1 MKIVLPL
8 LTVLLLASAHATES
22 SLFGGPAELKGMNR
36 SVTSM
41 KSWQDVHKMLKQ
53 SPFKMN
59 LSINSNFSESYDKF
73 STGEQFKSNFIFEDL
88 FLAYNYDR
96 NNTFRLNARTTQY
109 IAERSHTETTFRH
122 VALRYQRR
130 NILTQAEHG
139 IDVSA
144 ENHQA
149 YLVDEK
155 FRNSRGADGFT
166 RTGINIS
173 RQFTPSFSLDLNL
186 VNFINYRNT
195 SSRQTTYSTQS
206 QYYNRVILTPN
217 YMFNE
222 TYTGSLGIFYD
233 KGVLTDFAS
242 NNNLNANKTY
252 LGQTDSPKTDEWVWV
267 DPALNIVVNNWF
279 NMDFDFAWI
288 VYRSHD
294 KKRGWDGFY
303 KKIDNRQTFGY
314 WIGASLNFTVF

>member
-8 LTVLLLASAHATES
+8 LSVLLLASAHATET

-59 LSINSNFSESYDKF
+59 ASINSNFSESYDKYT
-73 STGEQFKSNFIFEDL
+73 TGEMFKTDFLFDDL

-96 NNTFRLNARTTQY
+96 NNNFRLNARFTQFVS
-109 IAERSHTETTFRH
+109 ERSHTETTFRH
-122 VALRYQRR
+122 IALRYQRR

-139 IDVSA
+139 IDLGV

-166 RTGINIS
+166 RSGINIS
-173 RQFTPSFSLDLNL
+173 RQITPSFGVDLNL

-195 SSRQTTYSTQS
+195 ANRQTNYSTQA
-206 QYYNRVILTPN
+206 QYYNRVILTPS
-217 YMFNE
+217 YSFND
-222 TYTGSLGIFYD
+222 TYTGSLGFFYD
-233 KGVLTDFAS
+233 HGVISDFAS
-242 NNNLNANKTY
+242 RNNINGAKTY
-252 LGQTDSPKTDEWVWV
+252 LGQTDSPRTDDWFWI
-267 DPALNIVVNNWF
+267 DPALNIVVNSWF
-279 NMDFDFAWI
+279 NVDFDFAWLI
-288 VYRSHD
+288 YRSHD
-294 KKRGWDGFY
+294 TKHGWDGFY
-303 KKIDNRQTFGY
+303 KKIDNRQTWGY